1 MPFGKLKSSS
11 QKPEEISFS
20 DILNA
25 DEIASAA
32 SGMVG
37 GFVRILILL
46 IVLTLS
52 FVAGVYVGPTKE
64 GKELRALITARITS
78 SRSELH
84 GKIEGVKPPL
94 RKSLA
99 PRSLPLVN

>member
-1 MPFGKLKSSS
+1 MPFS

-52 FVAGVYVGPTKE
+52 FVVG
-64 GKELRALITARITS
+64 GAR
-78 SRSELH
+78 
-84 GKIEGVKPPL
+84 
-94 RKSLA
+94 
-99 PRSLPLVN
+99 LPQGQF